1 MPIAQV
7 VSGLVQTVTP
17 SLASGLFHSAGD
29 GSELS
34 PKATSDFYKALGD
47 PASPFNT
54 LAFNEAYNGV
64 NSFGVYDKD
73 ETLDGT
79 GLS

>member
-7 VSGLVQTVTP
+7 VSGLVQMVTP
-17 SLASGLFHSAGD
+17 SQVSDLYINTGD
-29 GSELS
+29 GAEAA
-34 PKATSDFYKALGD
+34 PAPITDFYKALGD